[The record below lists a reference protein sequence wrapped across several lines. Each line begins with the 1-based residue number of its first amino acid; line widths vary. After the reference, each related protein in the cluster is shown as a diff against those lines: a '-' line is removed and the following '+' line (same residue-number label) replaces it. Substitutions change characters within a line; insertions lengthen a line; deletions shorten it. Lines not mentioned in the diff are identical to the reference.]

1 MCGIIKTNLTVIP
14 QTSYM
19 LPKLVL
25 FTFVRFESYIYSDG
39 GLISFSVEISKPKIS
54 LRNSDEQ
61 EDRFSPSVTRSVKL
75 KYICSDMLRS
85 FKLL

>member
-1 MCGIIKTNLTVIP
+1 MCSIIKTNLNVIP

-19 LPKLVL
+19 LPKLVH
-25 FTFVRFESYIYSDG
+25 FTFVCFESYIYND

-54 LRNSDEQ
+54 LRNSDGQ

-75 KYICSDMLRS
+75 KYFCSDMLRH

>member
-19 LPKLVL
+19 LLKLVH
-25 FTFVRFESYIYSDG
+25 FTFVCFESYIYNDDG
-39 GLISFSVEISKPKIS
+39 LTSFSVEISKPKIS
-54 LRNSDEQ
+54 FRNTAEQ

-75 KYICSDMLRS
+75 KYFCSYMLRS
-85 FKLL
+85 FQLL

>member
-19 LPKLVL
+19 LPKLVHL
-25 FTFVRFESYIYSDG
+25 TFVCFESYVYNDN
-39 GLISFSVEISKPKIS
+39 GLIYFSVEISKPKIS